1 MNQNINY
8 DWTRLHFFTF
18 DEQNPKE
25 HNISEIEASIKRFGF
40 VELPVVNKTTG
51 TLVVGHGRIT
61 ALMSMAARGESM
73 PKYLKL
79 EEDTKEW
86 LVPTIM
92 VEFDTN
98 AEAKAYLIASN
109 QLVIDGSWDEVA
121 LLDLLNEVNNLTDN
135 LLGTGFDLEDMRQ
148 MSEFQDS
155 TTIFDDDFGKEVYYV
170 KIEAESKDE
179 ADKIKLDLQE
189 QGFICQVKSIT
200 K

>member
-1 MNQNINY
+1 
-8 DWTRLHFFTF
+8 
-18 DEQNPKE
+18 
-25 HNISEIEASIKRFGF
+25 
-40 VELPVVNKTTG
+40 
-51 TLVVGHGRIT
+51 
-61 ALMSMAARGESM
+61 
-73 PKYLKL
+73 
-79 EEDTKEW
+79 
-86 LVPTIM
+86 M
-92 VEFDTN
+92 VEFDTD

-179 ADKIKLDLQE
+179 ADRIKLELQE